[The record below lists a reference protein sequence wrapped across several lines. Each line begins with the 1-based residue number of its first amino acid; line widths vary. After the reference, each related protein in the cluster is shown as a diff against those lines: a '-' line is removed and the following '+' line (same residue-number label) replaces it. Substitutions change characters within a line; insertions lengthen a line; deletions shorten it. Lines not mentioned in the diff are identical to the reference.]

1 MVKEFED
8 FTRSVMC
15 LDFSNPTAI
24 QDAKVYRVGVTNAA
38 DRGLDMY
45 ANWGPAVQIKHL
57 SLDTDLAESIVS
69 EVNSDKIV
77 IVCKTA
83 EKNIIVSLLTQI
95 GWRNKI
101 QSSRLNK
108 KGSLQNQTAAK
119 TDRELNNLLTDKEFA
134 IVNESVEKCGLY
146 YIENFQKQFD
156 SHVKNIDS
164 YKLEIQEESKKKYDK
179 YLMGFII
186 EDSSPLGSVYF
197 DGGLKCVD
205 LVYSKE
211 FLDVFEQTPQL
222 DFVVFAMTGNE
233 DNRILSFIS
242 KNTISLH
249 RERQIT
255 VSSISKF
262 LFENSICAG
271 GKIYIPNK

>member
-1 MVKEFED
+1 MQKYNRDFDSILKCLSNNSNGITCMRED
-8 FTRSVMC
+8 EKF
-15 LDFSNPTAI
+15 L
-24 QDAKVYRVGVTNAA
+24 K
-38 DRGLDMY
+38 
-45 ANWGPAVQIKHL
+45 
-57 SLDTDLAESIVS
+57 SL
-69 EVNSDKIV
+69 
-77 IVCKTA
+77 
-83 EKNIIVSLLTQI
+83 VSLFSAIKPT
-95 GWRNKI
+95 NKRPDAI
-101 QSSRLNK
+101 AENGTTLLLLEHFQFDNSRLNK

-249 RERQIT
+249 RKRQIT

>member
-1 MVKEFED
+1 MTKD
-8 FTRSVMC
+8 KRP
-15 LDFSNPTAI
+15 DAI
-24 QDAKVYRVGVTNAA
+24 
-38 DRGLDMY
+38 
-45 ANWGPAVQIKHL
+45 
-57 SLDTDLAESIVS
+57 AE
-69 EVNSDKIV
+69 NG
-77 IVCKTA
+77 TT
-83 EKNIIVSLLTQI
+83 LLLLEHFQFD
-95 GWRNKI
+95 N
-101 QSSRLNK
+101 SRLNK

-146 YIENFQKQFD
+146 YIENFRKQFD

-179 YLMGFII
+179 CLMGFII

-222 DFVVFAMTGNE
+222 DFVIFAMTGNE

-242 KNTISLH
+242 QNTISLH

>member
-1 MVKEFED
+1 MNDNNKD
-8 FTRSVMC
+8 FDSVLRC
-15 LDFSNPTAI
+15 LHINNS
-24 QDAKVYRVGVTNAA
+24 
-38 DRGLDMY
+38 
-45 ANWGPAVQIKHL
+45 IKCL
-57 SLDTDLAESIVS
+57 GDDVNFFNSIVPLLKS
-69 EVNSDKIV
+69 LRPTNKRPDAVAEQGATLLLLEHFQFDNSK
-77 IVCKTA
+77 
-83 EKNIIVSLLTQI
+83 
-95 GWRNKI
+95 
-101 QSSRLNK
+101 LNK
-108 KGSLQNQTAAK
+108 KGSLQNQTVAK

-146 YIENFQKQFD
+146 YIENFRKQFD

-197 DGGLKCVD
+197 DGGLKFVD

-211 FLDVFEQTPQL
+211 FLDVFEQMPQL
-222 DFVVFAMTGNE
+222 DFVIFAMTGNE
-233 DNRILSFIS
+233 DNRILSSIS
-242 KNTISLH
+242 QNTISLH
-249 RERQIT
+249 REKQIT

-262 LFENSICAG
+262 LFENSICVG

>member
-1 MVKEFED
+1 MLLLKMEL
-8 FTRSVMC
+8 RYYC
-15 LDFSNPTAI
+15 SNHF
-24 QDAKVYRVGVTNAA
+24 QFDN
-38 DRGLDMY
+38 
-45 ANWGPAVQIKHL
+45 
-57 SLDTDLAESIVS
+57 
-69 EVNSDKIV
+69 
-77 IVCKTA
+77 
-83 EKNIIVSLLTQI
+83 
-95 GWRNKI
+95 
-101 QSSRLNK
+101 SRLNK

-146 YIENFQKQFD
+146 YIENFRKQFD

-211 FLDVFEQTPQL
+211 FLDVSEQTPQL
-222 DFVVFAMTGNE
+222 DFVIFAMTGNE

-242 KNTISLH
+242 QNTISLH

-255 VSSISKF
+255 VSSI
-262 LFENSICAG
+262 
-271 GKIYIPNK
+271 

>member
-1 MVKEFED
+1 MQENNRDFDSVLKCLSNNRDGIECLHED
-8 FTRSVMC
+8 ENFLTSLVP
-15 LDFSNPTAI
+15 LFYAIKPTNKRPDAI
-24 QDAKVYRVGVTNAA
+24 
-38 DRGLDMY
+38 
-45 ANWGPAVQIKHL
+45 
-57 SLDTDLAESIVS
+57 AE
-69 EVNSDKIV
+69 NG
-77 IVCKTA
+77 TT
-83 EKNIIVSLLTQI
+83 LLLLEHFQFD
-95 GWRNKI
+95 N
-101 QSSRLNK
+101 SRLNK

-242 KNTISLH
+242 QNTISLH

>member
-1 MVKEFED
+1 MQENNRD
-8 FTRSVMC
+8 FDSVLKC
-15 LDFSNPTAI
+15 LSNNRDGIECLHKDENFLTSLVPLFSAIKPTNKRPDAI
-24 QDAKVYRVGVTNAA
+24 
-38 DRGLDMY
+38 
-45 ANWGPAVQIKHL
+45 
-57 SLDTDLAESIVS
+57 AE
-69 EVNSDKIV
+69 NG
-77 IVCKTA
+77 TT
-83 EKNIIVSLLTQI
+83 LLLLEHFQFD
-95 GWRNKI
+95 N
-101 QSSRLNK
+101 SRLNK

-242 KNTISLH
+242 QNTISLH

>member
-1 MVKEFED
+1 MQENNRDFDSVLKCLSNNRGGIECLRED
-8 FTRSVMC
+8 EKF
-15 LDFSNPTAI
+15 L
-24 QDAKVYRVGVTNAA
+24 K
-38 DRGLDMY
+38 
-45 ANWGPAVQIKHL
+45 
-57 SLDTDLAESIVS
+57 SL
-69 EVNSDKIV
+69 
-77 IVCKTA
+77 
-83 EKNIIVSLLTQI
+83 VSLFSAIKPTKKRPDAIAENETTLLLLEHFQFD
-95 GWRNKI
+95 N
-101 QSSRLNK
+101 SRLNK

-119 TDRELNNLLTDKEFA
+119 TKRELNNLLTDKEFA
-134 IVNESVEKCGLY
+134 TVNESVKKCGLY
-146 YIENFQKQFD
+146 YIENFRKQFD
-156 SHVKNIDS
+156 SHVKSIDS
-164 YKLEIQEESKKKYDK
+164 YKHEIQEESKKKYDK

-242 KNTISLH
+242 QNTISLH

>member
-1 MVKEFED
+1 MQENNRDFDSVLKCLSNNRDGIECLRED
-8 FTRSVMC
+8 EKF
-15 LDFSNPTAI
+15 LE
-24 QDAKVYRVGVTNAA
+24 
-38 DRGLDMY
+38 
-45 ANWGPAVQIKHL
+45 
-57 SLDTDLAESIVS
+57 SL
-69 EVNSDKIV
+69 
-77 IVCKTA
+77 
-83 EKNIIVSLLTQI
+83 VSLFSAIKPTKKRPDAIAENGTTLLLLEHFQFD
-95 GWRNKI
+95 N
-101 QSSRLNK
+101 SRLNK
-108 KGSLQNQTAAK
+108 KGTLQNQTAAK